1 MPPTIFQ
8 KEWLYLWV
16 LFFQSKGE
24 KGIILNQ
31 VIIQL
36 VIVAERMSKHWQ
48 AQQRR
53 FTCEQYAFEHELVL
67 RQMFDFCI
75 MFVYI
80 YTLKS
85 VRVWFQCAYKHSN
98 VQPYFFYCS
107 MCEFDHFRSHVY
119 SLIDGL
125 DETDKISFL
134 SEMII
139 VPPPASI
146 CSKHIGILGSIH
158 FGTFVFVFK
167 SMNWIWTREKWNIT
181 Q

>member
-16 LFFQSKGE
+16 TFFHSKGE
-24 KGIILNQ
+24 NGIILNQ

-48 AQQRR
+48 AQQHR

-85 VRVWFQCAYKHSN
+85 VRVWFQCVYKHSN
-98 VQPYFFYCS
+98 VQPYFFYCW
-107 MCEFDHFRSHVY
+107 
-119 SLIDGL
+119 SL
-125 DETDKISFL
+125 
-134 SEMII
+134 
-139 VPPPASI
+139 SI
-146 CSKHIGILGSIH
+146 ACI
-158 FGTFVFVFK
+158 
-167 SMNWIWTREKWNIT
+167 
-181 Q
+181 